1 LLATSSEDHSC
12 QPVLERRAMRT
23 RVVFILVALTSIA
36 FVPPS
41 TRSIPQHAQ
50 TETIS
55 DLFKQLRAAA
65 RRKDYSA
72 AAQLLE
78 EVIATGRHHPSLMYD
93 AACWWARAGNKDK
106 AFQLLLQS
114 IDSGYHNAAHLQRDS
129 DLLSL
134 HDDARWAKATAASE
148 QQEKKYVKHHSDPN
162 KARLITSDIALFWKA
177 YDHAMAA
184 EPKDRAA
191 IFQREYIEQGSVGLE
206 DLNAIGRIDAEGLA
220 KTIED
225 YPNYYRAIRTVT
237 LNIEQQRPETIAA
250 FRKLKALYPPAT
262 FPETYFAIG
271 QFGGG
276 GKPTSDGLL
285 IGAEMFARAAGVP
298 TRELGQWENEH
309 ALPPT
314 DIPPVVAHEF
324 VHFLQ
329 AFGSQESVLCT
340 CLNEGSA
347 DFISEVAVGRLM
359 TTTMHAHEWANQ
371 REQELWKEF
380 QKDMNGTDASH
391 WLYAGSGKG
400 GRPDDLGYWMGYKI
414 VEAYYKNASDKEHAI
429 KDMLTVKNC
438 SEFLKASRYAEK
450 F

>member
-1 LLATSSEDHSC
+1 
-12 QPVLERRAMRT
+12 MRILF
-23 RVVFILVALTSIA
+23 FILVVFTSIVL
-36 FVPPS
+36 VPAL

-55 DLFKQLRAAA
+55 DLFKRSRAAA
-65 RRKDYSA
+65 RQKDYA
-72 AAQLLE
+72 TAAQLLE
-78 EVIATGRHHPSLMYD
+78 EVIARCRRHPGLMYD

-106 AFQLLLQS
+106 AFRLLLQS
-114 IDSGYHNAAHLQRDS
+114 IDAGYHDAHMQRDS

-134 HDDARWAKATAASE
+134 HDDARWAKAVAATE
-148 QQEKKYVKHHSDPN
+148 QQERKYAKDHSDPD
-162 KARLITSDIALFWKA
+162 KAKLITSDIALFWKA
-177 YDHAMAA
+177 YDRAMAA

-191 IFQREYIEQGSVGLE
+191 IFQREYIEPGSIGLE
-206 DLNAIGRIDAEGLA
+206 DLNAMGRIDAEGLA
-220 KTIED
+220 KTVQD
-225 YPNYYRAIRTVT
+225 YPEYYRAIRAVT

-250 FRKLKALYPPAT
+250 FRKLKVLYPPAT
-262 FPETYFAIG
+262 FPDTYFAIG

-298 TRELGQWENEH
+298 TKELGQWENEH

-314 DIPPVVAHEF
+314 DIAAVVTHEF

-329 AFGSQESVLCT
+329 AFAPQQSLLCT
-340 CLNEGSA
+340 SLNEGGA
-347 DFISEVAVGRLM
+347 DFISELALGRLM

-371 REQELWKEF
+371 RERELWTEF
-380 QKDMNGTDASH
+380 EKDMNGTDTSH

-414 VEAYYKNASDKEHAI
+414 IEAYYQHASDKQQAI
-429 KDMLTVKNC
+429 REILAVKDCN
-438 SEFLKASRYAEK
+438 EFLKASRYAEK